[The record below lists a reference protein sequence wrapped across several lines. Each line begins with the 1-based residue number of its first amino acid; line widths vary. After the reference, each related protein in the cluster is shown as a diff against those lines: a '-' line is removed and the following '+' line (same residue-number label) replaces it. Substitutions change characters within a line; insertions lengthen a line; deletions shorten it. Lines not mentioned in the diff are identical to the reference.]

1 MKSNHYKKDRQ
12 ARETIIKDIIGYG
25 NIIRSIEIDKGHING
40 AEIHKLSDTGII
52 TIYNKNSGKLV
63 TKLIA
68 RCGQAKRFGYINKE
82 LLDKCYYNTVIMH
95 YNEI

>member
-1 MKSNHYKKDRQ
+1 MKSNHYRKDRQ
-12 ARETIIKDIIGYG
+12 ARENIIENIIGQG
-25 NIIRSIEIDKGHING
+25 NVIRSIEVNKGHKDGI
-40 AEIHKLSDTGII
+40 EIHKLTDTGII
-52 TIYNKNSGKLV
+52 RVYNKNTGKLV